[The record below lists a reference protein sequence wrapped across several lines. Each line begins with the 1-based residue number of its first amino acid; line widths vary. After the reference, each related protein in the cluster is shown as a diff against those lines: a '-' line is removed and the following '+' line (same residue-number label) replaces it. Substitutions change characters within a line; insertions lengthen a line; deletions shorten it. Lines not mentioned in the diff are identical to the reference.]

1 MDDEEDQDTSH
12 INENLNS
19 VVTTSSNTEATNN
32 TELDNITK
40 IAFTFGKCKICSDKA
55 TGIHYGIS
63 TCEGCKVYIQ
73 LINILIF

>member
-19 VVTTSSNTEATNN
+19 VATSSSNTEATNN

-63 TCEGCKVYIQ
+63 TCEGCKVYVQ
-73 LINILIF
+73 LINIKIF